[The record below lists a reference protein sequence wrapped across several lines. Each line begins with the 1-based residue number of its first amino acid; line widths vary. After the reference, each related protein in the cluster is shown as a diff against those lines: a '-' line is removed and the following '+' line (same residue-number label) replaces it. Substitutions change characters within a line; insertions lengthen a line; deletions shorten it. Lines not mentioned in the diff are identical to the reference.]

1 MPVPRFLTASVRISI
16 SAKSNGK
23 YSMTQVVIVGAG
35 PTGATLALLLVKR
48 GIRTTLIEAAKDSYR
63 VFRGEGLMPSGLDAI
78 AQMGLSPMLE
88 SIPHRQIDAW
98 EFILGDRQLF
108 RVDEPIGSNQP
119 CTLVSQ
125 PPLLEALIAEAQLHP
140 EFEFISGVP
149 VKDLLWNGDRISGVK
164 LADGREISATLV
176 IGTDGRNSI
185 VRQRAGLDLVTQEKS
200 IDVLWFKLAAHPR
213 FVADNVFYSI
223 LNNGSG
229 FSVFHGAE
237 DGKLHL
243 AWVLEAEDKTDRKYA
258 DWAETFASLSP
269 GWMAEHFR
277 NSQDTIESPM
287 RLSVVVGRCPSWHR
301 PGIILLGDA
310 AHPMS
315 PVRAQG
321 INMALRDVIVAANY
335 LVPLLKTEANCED
348 IDLALSRI
356 QAEREPEIIRA
367 QQLQAQEAWKGE
379 QLRNNGFVRLLMMQ
393 LAPFLGK
400 RIRQFWVKGQY
411 ELRQGVTEVRLIV

>member
-1 MPVPRFLTASVRISI
+1 
-16 SAKSNGK
+16 
-23 YSMTQVVIVGAG
+23 MTQVVIVGSG

-48 GIRTTLIEAAKDSYR
+48 GIATTLVEAAKDSYR
-63 VFRGEGLMPSGLDAI
+63 VFRGEALMPSGLDAI
-78 AQMGLSPMLE
+78 AQMGLSSMLE
-88 SIPHRQIDAW
+88 GVPHRQIDAW
-98 EFILGDRQLF
+98 DFVVGDRQLF
-108 RVDEPIGSNQP
+108 RVDEPMSSNQP

-125 PPLLEALIAEAQLHP
+125 PPFLEALIAEAQLHP

-149 VKDLLWNGDRISGVK
+149 VKDLLYSNDRIAGVK
-164 LADGREISATLV
+164 LGDGREIPAALV
-176 IGTDGRNSI
+176 IGTDGRNSV
-185 VRQRAGLDLVTQEKS
+185 VRQRAELELVKQQNS

-223 LNNGSG
+223 LNGGSG

-237 DGKLHL
+237 SGKLHL
-243 AWVLEAEDKTDRKYA
+243 AWVLSADDKTDRKHA
-258 DWAETFASLSP
+258 DWAETFASRSP
-269 GWMAEHFR
+269 AWMAEHFR
-277 NSQDTIESPM
+277 NCADTIESPM
-287 RLSVVVGRCPSWHR
+287 RLSVVVGRCPRWHR

-321 INMALRDVIVAANY
+321 INMALRDVIVAANH
-335 LVPLLKTEANCED
+335 LVPLLKAGANSED

-379 QLRNNGFVRLLMMQ
+379 QLRKNGLLRLLMMQ
-393 LAPFLGK
+393 IAPFLGEK
-400 RIRQFWVKGQY
+400 IKQFWVKGQY
-411 ELRQGVTEVRLIV
+411 ELRQGVTEVKLVV

>member
-1 MPVPRFLTASVRISI
+1 LEDINKQSEMAV
-16 SAKSNGK
+16 
-23 YSMTQVVIVGAG
+23 TQVVIVGAG
-35 PTGATLALLLVKR
+35 PTGAALALLLVKR
-48 GIRTTLIEAAKDSYR
+48 GIAVTLVEAAKDSYR
-63 VFRGEGLMPSGLDAI
+63 VFRGEALMPSGLDAI

-88 SIPHRQIDAW
+88 RVPHRQIDAW
-98 EFILGDRQLF
+98 EFIVGDRQLF
-108 RVDEPIGSNQP
+108 RVDEPMGSNQP

-125 PPLLEALIAEAQLHP
+125 PPLLETLISEAQLHP

-149 VKDLLWNGDRISGVK
+149 VKDLLWNSDRISGVK
-164 LADGREISATLV
+164 LADGREIPAALV
-176 IGTDGRNSI
+176 IGTDGRNSM
-185 VRQRAGLDLVTQEKS
+185 VRQRAGLKLVTQQKS

-229 FSVFHGAE
+229 FSIFHGAE
-237 DGKLHL
+237 EGKLHL
-243 AWVLEAEDKTDRKYA
+243 AWVLSADDKFDRKHA
-258 DWAETFASLSP
+258 DWAEIFALRSP
-269 GWMAEHFR
+269 AWMAEHFR
-277 NSQDTIESPM
+277 NCKDSIESPM
-287 RLSVVVGRCPSWHR
+287 RLSVVVGRCPRWHL

-321 INMALRDVIVAANY
+321 INMAFRDVIVAANH
-335 LVPLLKTEANCED
+335 LVPLLKAGANCGD

-379 QLRNNGFVRLLMMQ
+379 QLRKNGLLRLLMMQ
-393 LAPFLGK
+393 TAPFLGEK
-400 RIRQFWVKGQY
+400 IKQFWVKGQY
-411 ELRQGVTEVRLIV
+411 ELRQGVTEVKLVV

>member
-1 MPVPRFLTASVRISI
+1 MA
-16 SAKSNGK
+16 
-23 YSMTQVVIVGAG
+23 QVVIVGSG
-35 PTGATLALLLVKR
+35 PTGAALALLLVKR
-48 GIRTTLIEAAKDSYR
+48 GIAVTLVEAAKDSYR

-78 AQMGLSPMLE
+78 AQMGLSTMLE
-88 SIPHRQIDAW
+88 GVPHRQIDAW
-98 EFILGDRQLF
+98 EFVVGDRQLF
-108 RVDEPIGSNQP
+108 RVDEPMGSNRP

-125 PPLLEALIAEAQLHP
+125 PPLLETLISEAQLHP
-140 EFEFISGVP
+140 EFQFISGVP
-149 VKDLLWNGDRISGVK
+149 VKDLLYSNDRIAGVK
-164 LADGREISATLV
+164 LGDGREIPAALV
-176 IGTDGRNSI
+176 IGTDGRNSV
-185 VRQRAGLDLVTQEKS
+185 VRQRAELELVKQQNS

-223 LNNGSG
+223 LNGGSG

-237 DGKLHL
+237 SGKLHL
-243 AWVLEAEDKTDRKYA
+243 AWVLSADDKTDRKHT

-269 GWMAEHFR
+269 AWMAEHFR
-277 NSQDTIESPM
+277 NCADTIESPM
-287 RLSVVVGRCPSWHR
+287 RLSVVVGRCPRWHR

-321 INMALRDVIVAANY
+321 INMALRDVIVAANH
-335 LVPLLKTEANCED
+335 LVPLLKAGANYED

-379 QLRNNGFVRLLMMQ
+379 QLRKNGLLRLLMMQ
-393 LAPFLGK
+393 TAPFLGEK
-400 RIRQFWVKGQY
+400 IKQFWVKGQY
-411 ELRQGVTEVRLIV
+411 ELRQGVTEVRLVVLK

>member
-1 MPVPRFLTASVRISI
+1 
-16 SAKSNGK
+16 
-23 YSMTQVVIVGAG
+23 MTQVVIVGAG

-48 GIRTTLIEAAKDSYR
+48 GIAVTLIEAAKDSYR
-63 VFRGEGLMPSGLDAI
+63 VFRGEALMPSGLDAI
-78 AQMGLSPMLE
+78 AQMHLFPMLE
-88 SIPHRQIDAW
+88 SVPHRQIDAW

-108 RVDEPIGSNQP
+108 RVDEPMGSNRP

-125 PPLLEALIAEAQLHP
+125 PPLLEALIAEARLHP

-149 VKDLLWNGDRISGVK
+149 VKDLLWKGDRISGVK
-164 LADGREISATLV
+164 LADGRDILATLV
-176 IGTDGRNSI
+176 IGTDGRNSV

-223 LNNGSG
+223 LNDGSG

-243 AWVLEAEDKTDRKYA
+243 AWVLAAGDKTDRKHA
-258 DWAETFASLSP
+258 DWAETFAMLSP
-269 GWMAEHFR
+269 AWMAEHFR

-287 RLSVVVGRCPSWHR
+287 RLSVVVGRCPRWHR

-321 INMALRDVIVAANY
+321 INMALRDAIVAANY
-335 LVPLLKTEANCED
+335 LVPLLKAGANYGD

-393 LAPFLGK
+393 VAPFLGN

-411 ELRQGVTEVRLIV
+411 ELRQGVTEVRLVV

>member
-1 MPVPRFLTASVRISI
+1 MR
-16 SAKSNGK
+16 
-23 YSMTQVVIVGAG
+23 QVVIVGAG
-35 PTGATLALLLVKR
+35 PTGAALALLLVKR
-48 GIRTTLIEAAKDSYR
+48 GIAVTLVEAAKDAYR

-78 AQMGLSPMLE
+78 AQMGLSTMLE
-88 SIPHRQIDAW
+88 SVPHRQIDAW
-98 EFILGDRQLF
+98 EFVVGDRQLF
-108 RVDEPIGSNQP
+108 RVDEPMGSTRP

-125 PPLLEALIAEAQLHP
+125 PPLLETLISEAQLHP
-140 EFEFISGVP
+140 EFEFIPSVP
-149 VKDLLWNGDRISGVK
+149 VKDLLYSNDRIAGVK
-164 LADGREISATLV
+164 LGEGREIPAALV
-176 IGTDGRNSI
+176 IGTDGRNSV
-185 VRQRAGLDLVTQEKS
+185 VRQRAELELVKQQNS

-223 LNNGSG
+223 LNGGSG

-237 DGKLHL
+237 SGKLHL
-243 AWVLEAEDKTDRKYA
+243 AWVLSADDKTDRKHA

-269 GWMAEHFR
+269 AWMAEHFR
-277 NSQDTIESPM
+277 NCADTIESPM
-287 RLSVVVGRCPSWHR
+287 RLSVVVGRCPRWHR

-321 INMALRDVIVAANY
+321 INMALRDVIVGANH
-335 LVPLLKTEANCED
+335 LVPLLKAGANCED

-379 QLRNNGFVRLLMMQ
+379 QLRKNGLLRLLMMQ
-393 LAPFLGK
+393 AAPFLGEK
-400 RIRQFWVKGQY
+400 IKQFWVKGQY
-411 ELRQGVTEVRLIV
+411 ELRQGVTQVKLLV

>member
-1 MPVPRFLTASVRISI
+1 
-16 SAKSNGK
+16 
-23 YSMTQVVIVGAG
+23 MTQVVIVGSG
-35 PTGATLALLLVKR
+35 PTGAALALLLVKR
-48 GIRTTLIEAAKDSYR
+48 GIAVTLVEAAKDSYR
-63 VFRGEGLMPSGLDAI
+63 VFRGEALMPSGLDAI
-78 AQMGLSPMLE
+78 AQMGLSTMLE
-88 SIPHRQIDAW
+88 GVPHRQIDSW
-98 EFILGDRQLF
+98 EFVVGDRQLF
-108 RVDEPIGSNQP
+108 RVDEPMGSNRP

-125 PPLLEALIAEAQLHP
+125 PPLLETLISEAQLHP

-149 VKDLLWNGDRISGVK
+149 VKDLLYSDDRIAGVK
-164 LADGREISATLV
+164 LGDGREIPAALV
-176 IGTDGRNSI
+176 IGTDGRNSV
-185 VRQRAGLDLVTQEKS
+185 VRQRAELELVKQQNS

-223 LNNGSG
+223 LNGGSG

-237 DGKLHL
+237 SGKLHL
-243 AWVLEAEDKTDRKYA
+243 AWVLSADDKTDRKHT

-269 GWMAEHFR
+269 AWMAEHFR
-277 NSQDTIESPM
+277 NCADTIESPM
-287 RLSVVVGRCPSWHR
+287 RLSVVVGRCPRWHR

-321 INMALRDVIVAANY
+321 INMALRDVIVAANH
-335 LVPLLKTEANCED
+335 LVPLLKAGANSQD

-379 QLRNNGFVRLLMMQ
+379 QLRKNGLLRLLMMQ
-393 LAPFLGK
+393 TAPFLGEK
-400 RIRQFWVKGQY
+400 IKQFWVKGQY
-411 ELRQGVTEVRLIV
+411 ELRQGVTEVKLVV

>member
-1 MPVPRFLTASVRISI
+1 MA
-16 SAKSNGK
+16 
-23 YSMTQVVIVGAG
+23 MTQVVIVGSG
-35 PTGATLALLLVKR
+35 PTGAALALLLVKR
-48 GIRTTLIEAAKDSYR
+48 GIAVTLVEAAKDAYR

-78 AQMGLSPMLE
+78 AQMGLSTMLE
-88 SIPHRQIDAW
+88 GVPHRQIDAW
-98 EFILGDRQLF
+98 EFVVGDRQLF
-108 RVDEPIGSNQP
+108 RVDEPMGSNRP

-125 PPLLEALIAEAQLHP
+125 PPLLETLISEAKLHP

-149 VKDLLWNGDRISGVK
+149 VKDLLYSNDRIAGVK
-164 LADGREISATLV
+164 LGDGREIPAALV
-176 IGTDGRNSI
+176 IGTDGRNSV
-185 VRQRAGLDLVTQEKS
+185 VRQRAELELVKQQNS

-223 LNNGSG
+223 LNDGSG

-237 DGKLHL
+237 SGKLHL
-243 AWVLEAEDKTDRKYA
+243 AWVLSVDDKTDRKHT

-269 GWMAEHFR
+269 AWMAEHFR
-277 NSQDTIESPM
+277 NCADTIESPM
-287 RLSVVVGRCPSWHR
+287 RLSVVVGRCPRWHR

-321 INMALRDVIVAANY
+321 INMALRDVIVAANH
-335 LVPLLKTEANCED
+335 LVPLLKAGANCED

-379 QLRNNGFVRLLMMQ
+379 QLRKNRLLRLLMMQ
-393 LAPFLGK
+393 AAPFLGEK
-400 RIRQFWVKGQY
+400 IKQFWVKGQY
-411 ELRQGVTEVRLIV
+411 ELRQGVTEVKLVV

>member
-1 MPVPRFLTASVRISI
+1 
-16 SAKSNGK
+16 
-23 YSMTQVVIVGAG
+23 MTQVVIVGSG
-35 PTGATLALLLVKR
+35 PTGVALALLLVKR

-63 VFRGEGLMPSGLDAI
+63 VFRGEALMPSGLDAI
-78 AQMGLSPMLE
+78 AQMGLSTMLKGV
-88 SIPHRQIDAW
+88 PHRQIDAW
-98 EFILGDRQLF
+98 EFIVGDRQLF
-108 RVDEPIGSNQP
+108 RVDEPIGSNRP

-125 PPLLEALIAEAQLHP
+125 PPLLETLISEAQLHP
-140 EFEFISGVP
+140 EFEFIQGVP
-149 VKDLLWNGDRISGVK
+149 VKDLLYSNDRIAGVK
-164 LADGREISATLV
+164 LGDGREIPAALV
-176 IGTDGRNSI
+176 IGTDGRNSV
-185 VRQRAGLDLVTQEKS
+185 VRQRAELELVKQHNS

-223 LNNGSG
+223 LNGGSG

-237 DGKLHL
+237 SGKLHL
-243 AWVLEAEDKTDRKYA
+243 AWVLSADDKTDRKHT

-269 GWMAEHFR
+269 AWMAEHFR
-277 NSQDTIESPM
+277 NCADTIESPM
-287 RLSVVVGRCPSWHR
+287 RLSVVVGRCPRWHR

-321 INMALRDVIVAANY
+321 INMGFRDVIVAANH
-335 LVPLLKTEANCED
+335 LVPLLKAGANYED

-379 QLRNNGFVRLLMMQ
+379 QLRKNGLLRLLMMQ
-393 LAPFLGK
+393 AAPFLGEK
-400 RIRQFWVKGQY
+400 IKQFWVKGQY
-411 ELRQGVTEVRLIV
+411 ELRQGVTEVKLVV

>member
-1 MPVPRFLTASVRISI
+1 
-16 SAKSNGK
+16 
-23 YSMTQVVIVGAG
+23 MTQVVIVGSG
-35 PTGATLALLLVKR
+35 PTGAALALLLVKR
-48 GIRTTLIEAAKDSYR
+48 GIAVTLVEAAKDSYR
-63 VFRGEGLMPSGLDAI
+63 VFRGEALMPSGWDAI
-78 AQMGLSPMLE
+78 AQMGLSTMLE
-88 SIPHRQIDAW
+88 GVPHRQIDAW
-98 EFILGDRQLF
+98 EFVVGDRQLF
-108 RVDEPIGSNQP
+108 RVDEPMGSNRP

-125 PPLLEALIAEAQLHP
+125 PPLLETLISEAQLHP

-149 VKDLLWNGDRISGVK
+149 VKDLLYSEDRIAGVK
-164 LADGREISATLV
+164 LGDGREIPAALV
-176 IGTDGRNSI
+176 IGTDGRNSV
-185 VRQRAGLDLVTQEKS
+185 VRQRAELELVKQQNS

-223 LNNGSG
+223 LNSGSG

-237 DGKLHL
+237 SGKLHL
-243 AWVLEAEDKTDRKYA
+243 AWVLSADDKTDRKHT

-269 GWMAEHFR
+269 VWMAEHFR
-277 NSQDTIESPM
+277 NCADTIESPM
-287 RLSVVVGRCPSWHR
+287 RLSVVVGRCPRWHR

-321 INMALRDVIVAANY
+321 INMALRDVIVAANH
-335 LVPLLKTEANCED
+335 LVPLLKAWANCED

-379 QLRNNGFVRLLMMQ
+379 QLRKNGLLRLLMMQ
-393 LAPFLGK
+393 TAPFLGEK
-400 RIRQFWVKGQY
+400 IKQFWVKGQY
-411 ELRQGVTEVRLIV
+411 ELRQGVTEVKLVV

>member
-1 MPVPRFLTASVRISI
+1 
-16 SAKSNGK
+16 
-23 YSMTQVVIVGAG
+23 MTQVVIVGAG
-35 PTGATLALLLVKR
+35 PTGAALALLLVKR
-48 GIRTTLIEAAKDSYR
+48 GIAVTLVEAAKDSYR
-63 VFRGEGLMPSGLDAI
+63 VFRGEALMPSGLEAI
-78 AQMGLSPMLE
+78 AQMDLFPMLE
-88 SIPHRQIDAW
+88 SVPHRQIDAW

-108 RVDEPIGSNQP
+108 RVDEPMGSNQP

-125 PPLLEALIAEAQLHP
+125 PPLLEALIGEAQSYP
-140 EFEFISGVP
+140 EFELISGVP
-149 VKDLLWNGDRISGVK
+149 VKDLLWNGDRVAGVK
-164 LADGREISATLV
+164 LADGREIAAALV

-185 VRQRAGLDLVTQEKS
+185 VRQRAGLELVKQQQS

-213 FVADNVFYSI
+213 FVAENVFYSI
-223 LNNGSG
+223 LNDGSG

-243 AWVLEAEDKTDRKYA
+243 AWVLSADDQTDRQHA

-269 GWMAEHFR
+269 SWMAEHFR
-277 NSQDTIESPM
+277 NCADTIESPM
-287 RLSVVVGRCPSWHR
+287 RLSVVVGRCPRWYQ

-335 LVPLLKTEANCED
+335 LVPLLKTEANYEN

-356 QAEREPEIIRA
+356 QAEREPEIVRA

-379 QLRNNGFVRLLMMQ
+379 QLRNNGLLRLLMMQ
-393 LAPFLGK
+393 VAPFLGD
-400 RIRQFWVKGQY
+400 RIKQFWVKGQY
-411 ELRQGVTEVRLIV
+411 ELRQGVTEVKLVV

>member
-1 MPVPRFLTASVRISI
+1 M
-16 SAKSNGK
+16 
-23 YSMTQVVIVGAG
+23 MQVVIVGAG
-35 PTGATLALLLVKR
+35 PTGAALALLLVKR
-48 GIRTTLIEAAKDSYR
+48 GIAVTLVEAAKDAYR

-78 AQMGLSPMLE
+78 AQMGLSTMLE
-88 SIPHRQIDAW
+88 GVPHRQIDAW
-98 EFILGDRQLF
+98 EFVVGDRQLF
-108 RVDEPIGSNQP
+108 RVEEPMGSNRP

-125 PPLLEALIAEAQLHP
+125 PPLLETLISEAQLHP

-149 VKDLLWNGDRISGVK
+149 VKDLLYSNDRIAGVK
-164 LADGREISATLV
+164 LGDGREIPAALV
-176 IGTDGRNSI
+176 IGTDGRNSV
-185 VRQRAGLDLVTQEKS
+185 VRQRAELELVKQQNS

-223 LNNGSG
+223 LNGGSG

-237 DGKLHL
+237 SGKLHL
-243 AWVLEAEDKTDRKYA
+243 AWVLSADDKTDRKHT

-269 GWMAEHFR
+269 AWMAEHFR
-277 NSQDTIESPM
+277 NCADTIESPM
-287 RLSVVVGRCPSWHR
+287 RLSVVVGRCPHWHR

-321 INMALRDVIVAANY
+321 INMAFRDVIVAANH
-335 LVPLLKTEANCED
+335 LVPLLKAGANYED

-367 QQLQAQEAWKGE
+367 QKLQAQEGWKGE
-379 QLRNNGFVRLLMMQ
+379 QLRKNGLLRLLMMQ
-393 LAPFLGK
+393 AAPFLGEK
-400 RIRQFWVKGQY
+400 IKQFWVKGQY
-411 ELRQGVTEVRLIV
+411 ELRQGVTEVKLVV

>member
-1 MPVPRFLTASVRISI
+1 MVI
-16 SAKSNGK
+16 
-23 YSMTQVVIVGAG
+23 TQVVIVGAG

-48 GIRTTLIEAAKDSYR
+48 GIAVTLIEAAKDSYR

-88 SIPHRQIDAW
+88 RVPHRQIDAW
-98 EFILGDRQLF
+98 EFIVGDRQLF
-108 RVDEPIGSNQP
+108 RVDEPMGSNRP

-125 PPLLEALIAEAQLHP
+125 PPLLEALITEAQLHP

-149 VKDLLWNGDRISGVK
+149 VKDLLYNDDRASGVK
-164 LADGREISATLV
+164 LADGREISAALV
-176 IGTDGRNSI
+176 IGTDGRNSV
-185 VRQRAGLDLVTQEKS
+185 VRQRAGLELVKQQKS
-200 IDVLWFKLAAHPR
+200 IDVLWFKLAAHPK

-243 AWVLEAEDKTDRKYA
+243 AWVLSADDQTDRKHA
-258 DWAETFASLSP
+258 DWAEIFASRSP
-269 GWMAEHFR
+269 LWMAEHFR
-277 NSQDTIESPM
+277 NCADSIESPM
-287 RLSVVVGRCPSWHR
+287 RLSVVVGRCPRWYQ

-321 INMALRDVIVAANY
+321 INMAFRDVIVAANH
-335 LVPLLKTEANCED
+335 LVPLLKTEGNYEE
-348 IDLALSRI
+348 IDLALSQI

-379 QLRNNGFVRLLMMQ
+379 QLRKNGLLRLLMMQ
-393 LAPFLGK
+393 VSPFLGK
-400 RIRQFWVKGQY
+400 KIQQFWVKGQY
-411 ELRQGVTEVRLIV
+411 ELRQGVTDVKLVV

>member
-1 MPVPRFLTASVRISI
+1 M
-16 SAKSNGK
+16 
-23 YSMTQVVIVGAG
+23 MQVVIVGSG
-35 PTGATLALLLVKR
+35 PTGAALALLLVKR
-48 GIRTTLIEAAKDSYR
+48 GIAVTLVEAAKDAYR

-78 AQMGLSPMLE
+78 AQMGLSTMLE
-88 SIPHRQIDAW
+88 GVPHRQIDAW
-98 EFILGDRQLF
+98 EFIVGDRQLF
-108 RVDEPIGSNQP
+108 RVDEPMGSNRP

-125 PPLLEALIAEAQLHP
+125 PPLLETLISEAQLHP

-149 VKDLLWNGDRISGVK
+149 VKDLLYSNDRIAGVK
-164 LADGREISATLV
+164 LGDGREIPAALV
-176 IGTDGRNSI
+176 IGTDGRNSV
-185 VRQRAGLDLVTQEKS
+185 VRQRAELELVKQQNS
-200 IDVLWFKLAAHPR
+200 IDVLWFKLAAHPQ

-223 LNNGSG
+223 LNGGSG

-237 DGKLHL
+237 SGKLHL
-243 AWVLEAEDKTDRKYA
+243 AWVLSADDKTDRKHT

-277 NSQDTIESPM
+277 NCADTIESPM
-287 RLSVVVGRCPSWHR
+287 RLSVVVGRCPRWHR

-321 INMALRDVIVAANY
+321 INMAFRDVIVAANH
-335 LVPLLKTEANCED
+335 LVPLLKAGANYED

-379 QLRNNGFVRLLMMQ
+379 QLRKNGLLRLLMMQ
-393 LAPFLGK
+393 TAPFLGEK
-400 RIRQFWVKGQY
+400 IKQFWVKGQY
-411 ELRQGVTEVRLIV
+411 ELRQGVTQVKLVV